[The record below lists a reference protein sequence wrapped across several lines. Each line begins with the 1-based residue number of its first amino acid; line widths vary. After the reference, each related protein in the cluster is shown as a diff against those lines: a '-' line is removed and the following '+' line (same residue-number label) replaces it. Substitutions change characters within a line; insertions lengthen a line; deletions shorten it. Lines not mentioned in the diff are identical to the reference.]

1 MGSAMAKEPHFYD
14 YSSPRNRRKRNSDPS
29 SNHFSKEYAQY
40 WQSEG
45 GKGRVAT
52 NGCNGGAGAG
62 NNGDKG
68 RNWTID
74 KSQYPFYDQS
84 NRYLTQRNSNPSQ
97 SSQYGAS
104 FSPKEKFSN
113 NFSVTPSS
121 CGQMQKQK

>member
-52 NGCNGGAGAG
+52 NGCNGGA
-62 NNGDKG
+62 D
-68 RNWTID
+68 
-74 KSQYPFYDQS
+74 DQS